1 MRLPQKT
8 KSVEVKMIYR
18 SSSNN
23 SRGDYFFFRTKRG
36 RLLEGGNCFKLF
48 TKSRALN
55 GGPIQKPYWLP
66 WAPLPHLSLYVYFV
80 FFGKKNDN
88 NIFPLNEK

>member
-18 SSSNN
+18 ISSNN

-36 RLLEGGNCFKLF
+36 PLLEGGNCFNLF
-48 TKSRALN
+48 TESRAFN

-66 WAPLPHLSLYVYFV
+66 WAALPHLLLYVYFV
-80 FFGKKNDN
+80 LFGIKKM
-88 NIFPLNEK
+88 IIICSH